1 MINEDI
7 NHTCGKH
14 SPYPV
19 LMAASEPSKSGTSG
33 SNRGASLTGNAC
45 LGLHRYGYIL
55 GKTLGYGA
63 YAKVKESHSIKQNRQ
78 VAVKIVSRK
87 AAPKELIRKFL
98 PREIKALQTVKHD
111 NIVKLYDFIM
121 TEQQI
126 YIVMELAE
134 NGDLLDYINMRKR
147 LTEPVAQKFFR
158 ELTSAISACHAIK
171 IVHRDLKCENI
182 LLDSK
187 YNLKVSD
194 FGFARE
200 YTGGLLET
208 YCGSYAYAAPE
219 VILGNPYNGELSD
232 VWSMGVIL
240 YAMVVG
246 RLPFKDNDVKTLL
259 HELARKL
266 IVPSR
271 LSIECKDLIKSI
283 LVYSTSDRAT
293 LADIESH
300 PWMSKN
306 LQIKESLADFPPL
319 SQESSKHQREAR
331 AKSPKPPP
339 KSKSP
344 TGNKLKAFLERM
356 RAGDKDKKHKDDPK
370 SSTD

>member
-1 MINEDI
+1 MC
-7 NHTCGKH
+7 TA
-14 SPYPV
+14 P
-19 LMAASEPSKSGTSG
+19 EPSKTPSSRGSGTLS
-33 SNRGASLTGNAC
+33 GNAC

-63 YAKVKESHSIKQNRQ
+63 YAKVKESHSIKLNRQ
-78 VAVKIVSRK
+78 VAVKIVNRK

-98 PREIKALQTVKHD
+98 PREIKSLQTVKHE
-111 NIVKLYDFIM
+111 NIVRLFDFIM

-126 YIVMELAE
+126 YIIMELAE

-147 LTEPVAQKFFR
+147 LTEAVAQKFFR
-158 ELTSAISACHAIK
+158 ELTSAIAACHALK
-171 IVHRDLKCENI
+171 IVHRDLKCENV

-266 IVPSR
+266 VIPSR

-283 LVYSTSDRAT
+283 LVYSTADRAT
-293 LADIESH
+293 MSDIQAH
-300 PWMSKN
+300 PWMSKS
-306 LQIKESLADFPPL
+306 LQIKENLAEVPSLTSAADSHRRE
-319 SQESSKHQREAR
+319 SQ
-331 AKSPKPPP
+331 KSPAPTKKP
-339 KSKSP
+339 SKSP
-344 TGNKLKAFLERM
+344 TGNKLKAFLEKM
-356 RAGDKDKKHKDDPK
+356 RAGDKEKKTKEEPKDGK
-370 SSTD
+370 SHVG